1 MNNVKETAVLDKRKK
16 EKKKHDSPVVLSII
30 NHDFNNTFN
39 DDDVFLDLILSSELA
54 CYLHQSIGSGRRPT
68 TIIIVRGAIARSF
81 VISGSNIIFS
91 GL

>member
-1 MNNVKETAVLDKRKK
+1 MNNVKGTAVLDKRKK
-16 EKKKHDSPVVLSII
+16 NRLSSSFVNI
-30 NHDFNNTFN
+30 NHDFNNTF

-68 TIIIVRGAIARSF
+68 TIIIVRGAIARIF
-81 VISGSNIIFS
+81 VISGGNIIFS

>member
-16 EKKKHDSPVVLSII
+16 EKKTDSPVVLSII

-68 TIIIVRGAIARSF
+68 AIIIVRGAIARIF
-81 VISGSNIIFS
+81 VISSGNIIIS

>member
-16 EKKKHDSPVVLSII
+16 EKKNRLSSSFVNI

-39 DDDVFLDLILSSELA
+39 DDVVFLDLILSSELA

-68 TIIIVRGAIARSF
+68 TIIIVRGAIARIF
-81 VISGSNIIFS
+81 VISGGNIIFS